1 MDEYIEMIV
10 DSYDGN
16 LDAEGECLLGE
27 AMVADPSLREMY
39 RLYGEALRCRVPVE
53 KADTVELRK
62 RIASGMAF
70 RRRAPLRRMVA
81 TLSAAAVIVA
91 IVLTVTLS
99 PRGDGMRMAMVQETV
114 DTDTSVDSC
123 VVTFDLDAAMA
134 CDVREESR
142 TEDVTVVD
150 QAVAPPS
157 GHASSRV
164 RVATDMVEDGIGLRE
179 EFMLAVPMLMIEV
192 EHDPADMLCGLSEI
206 PAIDAGHTVI
216 SPSVGF
222 AGKLYGIIRMFI

>member
-16 LDAEGECLLGE
+16 LDAEGERLLGE
-27 AMVADPSLREMY
+27 AMAADPSLREMY

-53 KADTVELRK
+53 KVDAAKLRR
-62 RIASGMAF
+62 RIANGMAF

-81 TLSAAAVIVA
+81 TLSAAVVIAA

-114 DTDTSVDSC
+114 DTDTPVDSC
-123 VVTFDLDAAMA
+123 PVFYDLDCTMA
-134 CDVREESR
+134 CDVQEESH
-142 TEDVTVVD
+142 TEVI
-150 QAVAPPS
+150 AVADRTVASPA
-157 GHASSRV
+157 GHASSSV
-164 RVATDMVEDGIGLRE
+164 GTVTGTAQDGIGLRE
-179 EFMLAVPMLMIEV
+179 EFMLAVPMRMIEV

-206 PAIDAGHTVI
+206 PAIDAGYTLI
-216 SPSVGF
+216 SPSGGF
-222 AGKLYGIIRMFI
+222 AGKLSDMIRMLR